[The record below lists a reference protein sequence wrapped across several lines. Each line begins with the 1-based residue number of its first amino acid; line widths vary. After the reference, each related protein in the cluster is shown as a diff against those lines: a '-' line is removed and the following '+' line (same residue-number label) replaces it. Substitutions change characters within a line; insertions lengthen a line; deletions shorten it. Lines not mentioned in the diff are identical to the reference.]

1 MGGIV
6 GTPAWSRGGGGTSSR
21 VEKRNWNDGRL
32 ERKEEGGWVGR
43 EGPQDPV
50 AALGEGSRAGGGD
63 QGGTRG
69 GPEVG
74 VQALEKQN
82 HGLEGNFLT

>member
-21 VEKRNWNDGRL
+21 VEKRKWNDGKL

-43 EGPQDPV
+43 EGPQDPG
-50 AALGEGSRAGGGD
+50 AALGEGSRAGG
-63 QGGTRG
+63 
-69 GPEVG
+69 PEVG
-74 VQALEKQN
+74 EQALEKQN